1 MIFVQPSLVADCSV
15 AVLWSCSGAIT
26 NVAPFCCLRDT
37 TAERLH
43 GLWANGPQP
52 MLLLPP
58 LT

>member
-1 MIFVQPSLVADCSV
+1 MISVQSSLVADCSV

-26 NVAPFCCLRDT
+26 NVAQFCCSPNT
-37 TAERLH
+37 AAERLH

-52 MLLLPP
+52 MLLPP